1 MALPIL
7 SVPIL
12 ILNVRLILSVPI
24 ASLPI
29 LTASLIA
36 RVPDGPAQTW
46 RGRDPIAHVDW
57 ELPGSCMRFSSLNFP
72 RHARI

>member
-1 MALPIL
+1 VALPIL

-12 ILNVRLILSVPI
+12 ILMLILTCGPLILILNVPI

-29 LTASLIA
+29 LIASLTASLIA

-46 RGRDPIAHVDW
+46 HG
-57 ELPGSCMRFSSLNFP
+57 
-72 RHARI
+72 